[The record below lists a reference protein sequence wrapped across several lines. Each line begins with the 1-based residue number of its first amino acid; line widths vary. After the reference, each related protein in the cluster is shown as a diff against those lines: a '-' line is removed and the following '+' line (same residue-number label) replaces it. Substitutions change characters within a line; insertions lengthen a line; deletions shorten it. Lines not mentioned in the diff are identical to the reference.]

1 MKQSD
6 FFTVALVALIGAAI
20 SAFLMSMMLGDPNTK
35 SVSFKK
41 IDVID
46 SGLVQPDPEVF
57 NPDAINPTVEVY
69 VGDCVDQDQNGM
81 LDEAELV
88 ACGRVDGSPNAI
100 RQE

>member
-6 FFTVALVALIGAAI
+6 FFTVVLVAVIGAAI
-20 SAFLMSMMLGDPNTK
+20 SAFLVSMMLGDPNSK

-41 IDVID
+41 IDVIEP
-46 SGLVQPDPEVF
+46 GLVEPDPEVF

-81 LDEAELV
+81 LDDAELA
-88 ACGRVDGSPNAI
+88 ACGRVNGSPNAT
-100 RQE
+100 R